1 MCSST
6 IVLQKKKYKINQ
18 MMMKNNSYKQLKDDL
33 PIQSSSLFG
42 LQYQKVVKHLD
53 VTYCLKQQKAKA
65 SVEWEEKSK
74 ENERSTGKDGEDFH
88 INGTTNII

>member
-42 LQYQKVVKHLD
+42 LQYQKVSEA
-53 VTYCLKQQKAKA
+53 T
-65 SVEWEEKSK
+65 
-74 ENERSTGKDGEDFH
+74 
-88 INGTTNII
+88 